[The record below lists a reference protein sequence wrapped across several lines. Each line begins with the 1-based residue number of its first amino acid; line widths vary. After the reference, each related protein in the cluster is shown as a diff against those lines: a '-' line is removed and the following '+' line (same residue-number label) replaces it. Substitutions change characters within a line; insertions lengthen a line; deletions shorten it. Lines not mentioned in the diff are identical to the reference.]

1 MQHKKCLPAVL
12 VIPKTLVLLQFRT
25 PTSSSLAGCL
35 IQSLTIPVT
44 RTTARSHLSL
54 RLHCQRL
61 IPKSVRFI
69 SLCFNFLP
77 SFSAKV
83 KITAEN

>member
-1 MQHKKCLPAVL
+1 MEHKKCLPGVL
-12 VIPKTLVLLQFRT
+12 VIPKALVLLQFRT

-35 IQSLTIPVT
+35 IQNLTIPVT

-61 IPKSVRFI
+61 IPKSVRLL
-69 SLCFNFLP
+69 SLCFSFLP
-77 SFSAKV
+77 SFSV
-83 KITAEN
+83 KIRAEN